1 MTGMGRN
8 PLEVLRQMNR
18 PVPFF
23 AALSLVVTLLNADG
37 EPPLLNLN
45 YLQFE

>member
-8 PLEVLRQMNR
+8 HLEVFRQMNGSL
-18 PVPFF
+18 PFF
-23 AALSLVVTLLNADG
+23 AALSLVATLLNADG

-45 YLQFE
+45 YWQFE